1 MMEFPIETNPLRC
14 RGNQWTGLYM
24 IGITVMK
31 VLIFFPSFSVVLQ
44 KSNIFDVLQTNTKK

>member
-1 MMEFPIETNPLRC
+1 MTEFPIETNPLRC